1 MIGPRSTESS
11 LRMSW
16 SRSARS
22 RSWSG
27 CTTVSA
33 WCTSSLC
40 RTTSPRGLMIW
51 APWESA
57 VPATPGAVREQ
68 ARTSTS
74 VLVQGAPSTTGPAVD
89 HYLILRDGT
98 EIVSVPGTVTSY
110 RDTGLSP
117 ATVYEYRVVAVSGD
131 VRSAPSS
138 VLLVKTLLPPI

>member
-1 MIGPRSTESS
+1 VVAIVGIVAG
-11 LRMSW
+11 L
-16 SRSARS
+16 A
-22 RSWSG
+22 
-27 CTTVSA
+27 VVA
-33 WCTSSLC
+33 
-40 RTTSPRGLMIW
+40 GLMIW

-57 VPATPGAVREQ
+57 VPATPDAVREQ

-74 VLVQGAPSTTGPAVD
+74 VLVQWAPSTTGPAVD

-98 EIVSVPGTVTSY
+98 EIGSVPGTVTSY

-117 ATVYEYRVVAVSGD
+117 ATVYESRVVAVSGD